1 MYFGGN
7 ITNQLKRGGVT
18 VDNDIV
24 LKAITDVVQGK
35 PTQLTDSEKLAV
47 LNQLRA
53 ALQAKQREEAEEAKA
68 KGDAYLAQFA
78 KSPGVVTLT
87 NGLEYKV
94 IKDGTGPMPKDT
106 DSVVMGY
113 KGTLIDG
120 TEFDQNDSFKTPV
133 KGRTIQ
139 GWQKILPLMK
149 EGSEWQVAIPA
160 NLGYGP
166 RGMPPKIPGNSVL
179 IFDMELKS
187 ITAGGPMLPPMTQGA
202 AKPTASTSSTP
213 VVSGEII
220 KVPSADELK
229 KGAKIEVIKD
239 GQTNA
244 AQ

>member
-1 MYFGGN
+1 M
-7 ITNQLKRGGVT
+7 
-18 VDNDIV
+18 
-24 LKAITDVVQGK
+24 A
-35 PTQLTDSEKLAV
+35 
-47 LNQLRA
+47 
-53 ALQAKQREEAEEAKA
+53 
-68 KGDAYLAQFA
+68 
-78 KSPGVVTLT
+78 
-87 NGLEYKV
+87 
-94 IKDGTGPMPKDT
+94 
-106 DSVVMGY
+106 Y
-113 KGTLIDG
+113 KGTFIDG
-120 TEFDQNDSFKTPV
+120 TEFDHNDNFHTPV

-166 RGMPPKIPGNSVL
+166 RGNPPKIPGNSVL

-187 ITAGGPMLPPMTQGA
+187 ITPGAPTLPPVTSGA
-202 AKPTASTSSTP
+202 SKPTASASTSTP